1 MALYPSKKKTDS
13 AVRVEPEMR
22 EFHEEVLRLPADSSL
37 EEATGVNDTRSLQ
50 RRVLD
55 LAWPV
60 IGENFLQTLLGI
72 IDTFLVAS
80 LGAAALAGVGGAL
93 QILFFVIS
101 ALSALSVGSA
111 VLVSQA
117 FGARDFAHAGE
128 LARQSLLWSVIIS
141 IPLATV
147 GFFLS
152 ESIIAIFNFEP
163 DVAQIAVDYLEVT
176 MATSVVMVAQII
188 GGGVLRGADDSRT
201 PMLVTAFANI
211 INVFLSYALIFGTF
225 GLPALG
231 AVGSAWASFLA
242 RAVGFLLLLFVL
254 WQGRNG
260 VSIRGQKNWSPQLKP
275 AKEIFK
281 IGLPAAVEQLLITL
295 SFIVLTIIVASL
307 GTLTLAAHRI
317 AMNALSLSFLP
328 GLGFG
333 LAATALVG
341 QSLGGKRPDEGAAA
355 ARIATFWCLLW
366 MGLLGVILFVFASPI
381 MYLFTDDPVVVEVGS
396 VGLRVVAFAQP
407 FWAIFFVQA
416 GALRGLGNTQ
426 FPLLVNASSMWI
438 AVGLAYLLIQ
448 TVSPSLGSV
457 WGGFL
462 ITAPITGAILW
473 WRFQREI
480 AGQSQRVAEEETP

>member
-1 MALYPSKKKTDS
+1 MSSRSSEKSNASMASKPSLP
-13 AVRVEPEMR
+13 PE
-22 EFHEEVLRLPADSSL
+22 EN
-37 EEATGVNDTRSLQ
+37 EAQDTRSLQ
-50 RRVLD
+50 RKVLD

-60 IGENFLQTLLGI
+60 ISENFLQTLLGI

-117 FGARDFAHAGE
+117 FGARDFAHAGR
-128 LARQSLLWSVIIS
+128 LARQSLIWSVIIS
-141 IPLATV
+141 IPLAV
-147 GFFLS
+147 IGLLFS
-152 ESIIAIFNFEP
+152 EPIIAIFNFES
-163 DVAQIAVDYLEVT
+163 DVAQIAVDYLEIT

-201 PMLVTAFANI
+201 PMLVTAFANV
-211 INVFLSYALIFGTF
+211 INVFLSYVLIFGTF
-225 GLPALG
+225 GFPALG

-242 RAVGFLLLLFVL
+242 RAIGLLLLLVVL

-260 VSIRGQKNWSPQLKP
+260 VSIRGEYSWWPQPKM
-275 AKEIFK
+275 ARKIFD
-281 IGLPAAVEQLLITL
+281 IGLPAAVEQLLITA
-295 SFIVLTIIVASL
+295 SFIVLTIVVASL

-317 AMNALSLSFLP
+317 ALNALSLSFLP
-328 GLGFG
+328 GMGFG

-341 QSLGGKRPDEGAAA
+341 QSIGAKRPNEGATAT
-355 ARIATFWCLLW
+355 RIATVWAVVW
-366 MGLLGVILFVFASPI
+366 MGTLGIIFFVFATPI

-396 VGLRVVAFAQP
+396 LGLRVVAFAQP

-416 GALRGLGNTQ
+416 GALRGLGNTR

-438 AVGLAYLLIQ
+438 AVGLAYLFIQ
-448 TVSPSLGSV
+448 TISAGLGSV
-457 WGGFL
+457 WSGFL
-462 ITAPITGAILW
+462 ITAPLTCLILW
-473 WRFQREI
+473 WRFQRDI
-480 AGQSQRVAEEETP
+480 ANES